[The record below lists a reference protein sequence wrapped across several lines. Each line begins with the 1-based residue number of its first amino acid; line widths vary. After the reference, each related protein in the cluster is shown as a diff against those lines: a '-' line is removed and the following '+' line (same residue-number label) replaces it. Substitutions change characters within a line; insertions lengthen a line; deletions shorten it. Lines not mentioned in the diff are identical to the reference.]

1 MKKGGT
7 VFRIVEF
14 DPRDIGNFLDMLRYD
29 RATIESWGYGRTGRG
44 IPPTARLRDF
54 APTPFWVR
62 IRSDPSRTPGLEFTI
77 ARWESFGLTLK
88 EDA

>member
-29 RATIESWGYGRTGRG
+29 RATIESWGYGR
-44 IPPTARLRDF
+44 I